1 MNDYICNVDVRIET
15 SSVSCPEIGC
25 LQNNHF
31 MYIKDKVIQEY
42 LTTGCG
48 YRKLQEKYGVGRATI
63 CNWVQ
68 VYQGIHGLFK
78 TTFQQKHYIS
88 PMKKKQK
95 EADANQAALLEKIAS
110 LERQLKHE
118 ELRSVMLDKLIDVA
132 EKQLNISIRKK
143 SGTQQCT
150 K

>member
-1 MNDYICNVDVRIET
+1 VQAWQDV
-15 SSVSCPEIGC
+15 VSFGIYMSRPEIGC

-31 MYIKDKVIQEY
+31 MDIKDKVIQEY

-48 YRKLQEKYGVGRATI
+48 YRKLEEKYDIGRATI

-68 VYQGIHGLFK
+68 VYQAIHNLPK
-78 TTFQQKHYIS
+78 TSLQQKHYIS
-88 PMKKKQK
+88 PMKRKEK

-118 ELRSVMLDKLIDVA
+118 ELRTVMLDKLIDVA

-143 SGTQQCT
+143 PDTQ
-150 K
+150 